1 MNDTTAVPDAPAESH
16 APGGSH
22 APAGF
27 QYQRLHR
34 SRRDRMIAGVCRGI
48 EDAYGIDAALS
59 RVVLVVT
66 SVLGFGVGILAY
78 LTCWILVPLEP
89 EPAAGAWAPGGPAAP
104 EDPR

>member
-1 MNDTTAVPDAPAESH
+1 MNDTAVPA
-16 APGGSH
+16 
-22 APAGF
+22 APAGSRTPAASR
-27 QYQRLHR
+27 YQRLQR

-89 EPAAGAWAPGGPAAP
+89 EPTAGACAPGGPAGP
-104 EDPR
+104 QDPR